1 MLRIKPGQS
10 TEEEIF
16 ANGQEPGAFDEFL
29 NVLGELPQPKRVLR
43 GEVVRGRKRM
53 RRRRKVCRFNGQEVR
68 V

>member
-10 TEEEIF
+10 TEEEVF

-29 NVLGELPQPKRVLR
+29 NVLGELRQPKGVLR
-43 GEVVRGRKRM
+43 GEVVRGRRK
-53 RRRRKVCRFNGQEVR
+53 RRRKVCRFNGQEVR